1 MKKLQNQ
8 GKDSC
13 TTPFSC
19 SLRFAALISSCV
31 LALSACSEPAEP
43 IRIGATMSKTGA
55 YATQG
60 VAAANGYQLCEQHIN
75 ASGGVLG
82 RNIEFTI
89 HDDESSTAK
98 AQDLYRQLIVDE
110 KVDAIMGPYGSTLTE
125 AIAPITEKH
134 RMVHISP
141 LAATSSIWEQ
151 GRHHL
156 FMVLP
161 PAELFLVGLLDL
173 AVNEG
178 YERVAILQEDALFP
192 RAAGAGAASYA
203 EQYGMQLTHHHTYSS
218 GTKDFSSFL
227 QALAADDVEVLAMAA
242 SALDDFILVRQQLN
256 ALGIELKMFGNS
268 GAVSQYQEALGE
280 AAEGDLGLSAWEPSV
295 PNPGAEEFVADYRAQ
310 FNREPSFHAAGGYGG
325 CQLLANAI
333 QRAGSLNSDA
343 IRDELLNM
351 EINTVF
357 GPFRVDQRGYQI
369 ANQGVFVQW
378 QQGEKVVVWPADLA
392 SAPLLPVTT
401 SANED

>member
-1 MKKLQNQ
+1 MSKPQKRFEQESTRSRWQ
-8 GKDSC
+8 
-13 TTPFSC
+13 T
-19 SLRFAALISSCV
+19 LRLTSLISSCALV
-31 LALSACSEPAEP
+31 LAACSQPAEP

-60 VAAANGYQLCEQHIN
+60 IAAANGYQLCEQHIN

-82 RNIEFTI
+82 RPIEFTI
-89 HDDESSTAK
+89 LDDESSGAK
-98 AQDLYRQLIVDE
+98 AQELYQHLIVAE

-125 AIAPITEKH
+125 AVAPITEEH

-173 AVNEG
+173 AINAG
-178 YERVAILQEDALFP
+178 YARVAILQEDALFP

-203 EQYGMQLTHHHTYSS
+203 EQNGMQLTHQYTYSS
-218 GTKDFSSFL
+218 GSKDFRAFL
-227 QALAADDVEVLAMAA
+227 QAIAAADVEVLAMAA

-295 PNPGAEEFVADYRAQ
+295 PNPGAAEFIVDYRTQ

-325 CQLLANAI
+325 CQLLVNAI
-333 QRAGSLNSDA
+333 ERAGSLNSDA
-343 IRDELLNM
+343 IRDELLNL
-351 EINTVF
+351 EINRYSGLF
-357 GPFRVDQRGYQI
+357 G
-369 ANQGVFVQW
+369 
-378 QQGEKVVVWPADLA
+378 
-392 SAPLLPVTT
+392 
-401 SANED
+401 